1 MFDLVIIGGGPAA
14 ITAGIYAARKKLKTL
29 LLCAGWGGQMA
40 WATQVEN
47 YPGFESVSGAQL
59 VQKFVKHLK
68 KFEIEIKEERVE
80 IIKPRH
86 KAKAEFIILTNQDKY
101 LTKAIII
108 TTGKSP
114 AHLNVPGE
122 KQFLGKGVSYCVT
135 CDGPLFK
142 NKEVAVI
149 GGGNAGLGTALELS
163 KYTRQIYLL
172 EFQPTLMA
180 DEILQEAI
188 KKISKIIVL
197 TNAKVKA
204 IHGDKFVKGLTYQDR
219 ISQEVKNLSVQGVFV
234 VIGSIPNSQLVKN
247 IVKLNKG
254 GEIKINSENMTSQ
267 KGIFAAGDV
276 TDIPHKQIVVAA
288 GEGAKAAL
296 SAYNYLWPK

>member
-1 MFDLVIIGGGPAA
+1 
-14 ITAGIYAARKKLKTL
+14 
-29 LLCAGWGGQMA
+29 MA
-40 WATQVEN
+40 WAAQVEN

-68 KFEIEIKEERVE
+68 KFEIGTREEEKVELIKLV
-80 IIKPRH
+80 KKTKKLP
-86 KAKAEFIILTNQDKY
+86 EFSVLSNKDKY

-114 AHLNVPGE
+114 AHLNVSGE
-122 KQFLGKGVSYCVT
+122 REFLGKGVSYCVT

-172 EFQPTLMA
+172 EFQPELMA

-188 KKISKIIVL
+188 KKISKIIAL
-197 TNAKVKA
+197 TNAKVKE

-219 ISQEVKNLSVQGVFV
+219 ISQEIKNLSVQGVFV

-247 IVKLNKG
+247 IVKLNKQ
-254 GEIKINSENMTSQ
+254 GEIKINSQNMTSQ

-276 TDIPHKQIVVAA
+276 TDTPHKQIVVAA